1 MAAKPSHPAGMAGTR
16 PTGRPRKIRSRP
28 TSGVGGRP
36 FTESESQTLVKIG
49 VRYAD
54 DAFDRDK
61 LLDSLWMAH
70 GSYEADD
77 AASREQVG
85 IAEELRD
92 IEAIQADAARVR
104 VLLATQADAQDPA
117 SCIGP
122 AAALSLRMANFPNMV
137 AAATTAMPEGID
149 FMHAQ
154 LRLAK
159 WLVRVR
165 HWPQHRARLL
175 ADIDLVL
182 SVCDRVPIPAGGT
195 KRFKGARKRF
205 ERDVA
210 AIYRA
215 QLHPARVALWRE
227 SRDGRNDP
235 PPPDS
240 GRAFARAVMEA
251 LGVPFEVKRGKG

>member
-1 MAAKPSHPAGMAGTR
+1 MAAKPSRPAGMAGTR

-36 FTESESQTLVKIG
+36 FTERESEALVKIG
-49 VRYAD
+49 ERYAD
-54 DAFDRDK
+54 AFGRDK

-70 GSYEADD
+70 SSYEAAD
-77 AASREQVG
+77 AASREQVSL
-85 IAEELRD
+85 AEELRD

-104 VLLATQADAQDPA
+104 VLLATHADAQDPE
-117 SCIGP
+117 SCVGL
-122 AAALSLRMANFPNMV
+122 AATLSLRMANFPNV
-137 AAATTAMPEGID
+137 IAAETTAMPEGID

-154 LRLAK
+154 LRLAQ
-159 WLVRVR
+159 WLVMVR
-165 HWPQHRARLL
+165 GIWPQYRVQLI

-205 ERDVA
+205 ARDVA
-210 AIYRA
+210 DIYRA

-227 SRDGRNDP
+227 VRDERNDP